1 MGTADGGTP
10 PSAAEMLPES
20 ADKMGTELNGTA
32 VKSEVKVEVKE
43 EPLEEKRSMDNATNN
58 SSGPPSNK
66 LTNGETDNNNHTIE
80 KPKVKEEKLPPQ
92 TLAEVLSEDTDDR
105 RSSPA
110 KTVPPNKTPQP
121 PKTSKSPIAAPP
133 PISSQG
139 TPPNSHMGPMPHQAP
154 STSGESQFMQQQS
167 QIFVFSTQMANDA
180 AETVMAGQYKNIL
193 SFHMDQPNTKKFLQ
207 KHQMKIN
214 PFAGN
219 PGGMPPRNVR
229 PNLVKNQAAMGGPF
243 PPSSSV
249 EQWVQQQN
257 AQLQEQYSF
266 PPGMNSRNGNNP
278 GMSQWP
284 GGMMADG
291 FDSSVMGMGGPHN
304 QSLSQQKVPNE
315 NLTPEQLKKR
325 KDALHNL
332 QKIQEMLFPEQHQPP
347 YGPGQGQGMGGGMMQ
362 DGMQGGPMMQQNM
375 MSPPH
380 KRINTQQ
387 SMPGHEMMPQ
397 QGMMGPDG
405 MMGSPNSMM
414 PMSQYGPGPGPSF
427 MGPRGPGP
435 QGMHNVSPAQ
445 HEWQRL
451 QREFYMEKSRRQG
464 MAQRMGHPNMEMS
477 GNGPPPPSYQ
487 HSIAQKRGSVSSTSP
502 NCNGPLGSPP
512 MVSQGVFDSHD
523 MFSQGPRRSSF
534 GSLEQGPGMMN
545 PGMGSGGH
553 FDPMMPNMPGSGAI
567 APGMSGPMHPR
578 QQKSSRRSSSSELQR
593 VGNPEP
599 LVPEL
604 VPSRPSSR
612 TSVGT
617 SVSKPPPSYAQ
628 HAQSLKR
635 KRSEIEEDLY
645 KNLQPTP
652 SPQQINYLNQFEGQ
666 ELTITKQLNS
676 AYRDP
681 NTPENHGPGNQ
692 FGSNPV
698 AHSPMHMNSG
708 TNKGPMSNSSQTSS
722 VGPLNSPGPCP
733 MSVTGP
739 SPHSGA
745 NMRLSHYDPPPVSN
759 SIANSMSSTNVTS
772 SAPPTPSN
780 KSSLSN
786 ITSSS
791 LADLAK
797 GVEHLSNQM
806 QQNMMQ
812 GGPFHSIQMQGQQAT
827 SNTSTSQSSTIS
839 SVSTAEMSSQTNTT
853 PSVNNTYVNATMS
866 IQQLNI
872 QSVNAG
878 PGGQNYPNPQ
888 MSVQQMNM
896 EQMGM
901 SVSASGPGHPSMP
914 PSSVSM
920 SQGQAMMGNPNMG
933 QGDLNKMQQQQASV
947 QMGNKMMM
955 AQNQQSGRPGSPNMH
970 AGNTMGN
977 ASVQI
982 QSKTPNTIQYLP
994 AHPPANQPNAPQ
1006 KPPDLNF
1013 MQRFASPMN
1022 NFDSKVPTS
1031 KMQYFPNPQ
1040 DQVMRPGRM
1049 SPFSGGHQ
1057 MGGMPPQ
1064 HMMQRGGSAG
1074 PEFSSMGHGGPPMG
1088 GMNDMMMNN
1097 MGDNMGGPM
1106 GPNMGN
1112 MPPGMMPGPN
1122 EQGMMQGN
1130 MRMSPGMIGMDPMGP
1145 MPHPNSPPYDIGPE
1159 QMMGPGPG
1167 MMGGPMGS
1175 RRPARGFPPDM
1186 MPGGRGPSSMEMMP
1200 GGSSAARLSAMS
1212 NFGPSMQPHGGQMPP
1227 HGGMRMPGG
1236 PGMGMGGPQGG
1247 NPSYNAQFQQFQQ
1260 QLYSQGRP
1268 RQMSPMEGMMGGPGP
1283 GGQYMGMM
1291 PNMPGP

>member
-1 MGTADGGTP
+1 M
-10 PSAAEMLPES
+10 
-20 ADKMGTELNGTA
+20 
-32 VKSEVKVEVKE
+32 
-43 EPLEEKRSMDNATNN
+43 
-58 SSGPPSNK
+58 
-66 LTNGETDNNNHTIE
+66 
-80 KPKVKEEKLPPQ
+80 
-92 TLAEVLSEDTDDR
+92 
-105 RSSPA
+105 
-110 KTVPPNKTPQP
+110 
-121 PKTSKSPIAAPP
+121 SKSPIAAP

-139 TPPNSHMGPMPHQAP
+139 TPPTSHMVPHPQQAP
-154 STSGESQFMQQQS
+154 PTSGESQFMQQQS

-193 SFHMDQPNTKKFLQ
+193 SFHMDQPSTKKFLQ

-214 PFAGN
+214 PFAGS
-219 PGGMPPRNVR
+219 PGGMPIRNVR
-229 PNLVKNQAAMGGPF
+229 PSLAMKNPAGMGGTF
-243 PPSSSV
+243 PPNSSV

-257 AQLQEQYSF
+257 AQLQEQYNF
-266 PPGMNSRNGNNP
+266 PPMMNSRNGNNP
-278 GMSQWP
+278 GMPQWQ
-284 GGMMADG
+284 GGMMG
-291 FDSSVMGMGGPHN
+291 EVFDSNVIGMGGIPLGPHN
-304 QSLSQQKVPNE
+304 PSLSQQKVPNE

-325 KDALHNL
+325 KDALQNL
-332 QKIQEMLFPEQHQPP
+332 QKIQEMLFPEHQQF
-347 YGPGQGQGMGGGMMQ
+347 GPGQAVAGGMMQ
-362 DGMQGGPMMQQNM
+362 EGMQGQMMQQNM

-380 KRINTQQ
+380 KRMNTQQ
-387 SMPGHEMMPQ
+387 SMPSHDMMPQ

-414 PMSQYGPGPGPSF
+414 PMSQYGPGPSF

-435 QGMHNVSPAQ
+435 QGMHNVTPAQ

-451 QREFYMEKSRRQG
+451 QREFYIEKTHRQT
-464 MAQRMGHPNMEMS
+464 MVQRMNHPNMEMS

-545 PGMGSGGH
+545 PGMTSGGH
-553 FDPMMPNMPGSGAI
+553 FDPMMTNMPGSGAV
-567 APGMSGPMHPR
+567 APGMSGPMHGR

-599 LVPEL
+599 LLPDL
-604 VPSRPSSR
+604 VPSRPSSG

-628 HAQSLKR
+628 HAQSQKR

-681 NTPENHGPGNQ
+681 STQESHGPGNQ

-722 VGPLNSPGPCP
+722 GGPLNSPGPCP
-733 MSVTGP
+733 MSVPGP

-745 NMRLSHYDPPPVSN
+745 NMRLSHFDPPPVTN
-759 SIANSMSSTNVTS
+759 SIANTMSSTNVSS
-772 SAPPTPSN
+772 SAPLTPSN

-827 SNTSTSQSSTIS
+827 SNTNTSQSSTIS
-839 SVSTAEMSSQTNTT
+839 SVSSTEMSSQTNTT
-853 PSVNNTYVNATMS
+853 PSVNNTFVNATMS

-878 PGGQNYPNPQ
+878 PGGPNYPNPQ
-888 MSVQQMNM
+888 MNVQQMNM
-896 EQMGM
+896 EQMGGM
-901 SVSASGPGHPSMP
+901 PVSAQGPGHPNMP
-914 PSSVSM
+914 PASVSM
-920 SQGQAMMGNPNMG
+920 SQGQAMMGNPSMS
-933 QGDLNKMQQQQASV
+933 QGDINKIQQQQASV

-955 AQNQQSGRPGSPNMH
+955 AQAQSQQSGRSASPSMH
-970 AGNTMGN
+970 PGNTVGN

-1013 MQRFASPMN
+1013 MQRFSSPMN

-1049 SPFSGGHQ
+1049 SPFAGGPQ

-1074 PEFSSMGHGGPPMG
+1074 PEFSSIGPGGPPISG
-1088 GMNDMMMNN
+1088 INEMMMNN
-1097 MGDNMGGPM
+1097 MAESMGGHM
-1106 GPNMGN
+1106 GSNMGN
-1112 MPPGMMPGPN
+1112 MPQGMMPGPN

-1130 MRMSPGMIGMDPMGP
+1130 MRVSPGMMAMDPMGP
-1145 MPHPNSPPYDIGPE
+1145 MSHPNSPPYDIGPE
-1159 QMMGPGPG
+1159 QMMGPGPA
-1167 MMGGPMGS
+1167 MMAGPMGS
-1175 RRPARGFPPDM
+1175 RRPTRGFPPEM
-1186 MPGGRGPSSMEMMP
+1186 MPGGRGPTSMEMMS

-1212 NFGPSMQPHGGQMPP
+1212 NFGPSMPPHGGQMPP

-1236 PGMGMGGPQGG
+1236 PAMAMGGPQGG
-1247 NPSYNAQFQQFQQ
+1247 NPSYSAQYQQFQQ

-1268 RQMSPMEGMMGGPGP
+1268 RQMSPMEGMIGGPGP

>member
-1 MGTADGGTP
+1 
-10 PSAAEMLPES
+10 
-20 ADKMGTELNGTA
+20 
-32 VKSEVKVEVKE
+32 
-43 EPLEEKRSMDNATNN
+43 
-58 SSGPPSNK
+58 
-66 LTNGETDNNNHTIE
+66 
-80 KPKVKEEKLPPQ
+80 
-92 TLAEVLSEDTDDR
+92 
-105 RSSPA
+105 
-110 KTVPPNKTPQP
+110 
-121 PKTSKSPIAAPP
+121 
-133 PISSQG
+133 
-139 TPPNSHMGPMPHQAP
+139 
-154 STSGESQFMQQQS
+154 MQQQS

-207 KHQMKIN
+207 KHQMKIH

-219 PGGMPPRNVR
+219 SGGMPPRNVR
-229 PNLVKNQAAMGGPF
+229 PSLMMKNQGGSGGQF

-266 PPGMNSRNGNNP
+266 PPGMNSRSGSNP
-278 GMSQWP
+278 GMPQWQ
-284 GGMMADG
+284 GGMMGEG
-291 FDSSVMGMGGPHN
+291 FDSMAMAGGLGPHHP
-304 QSLSQQKVPNE
+304 SLSQQKVPNE

-325 KDALHNL
+325 KDALQNL
-332 QKIQEMLFPEQHQPP
+332 QKIQEMLFPEQHPQHF
-347 YGPGQGQGMGGGMMQ
+347 GPGQGPGPGMGGGMMQ
-362 DGMQGGPMMQQNM
+362 EGMPGGPMMQQNM

-380 KRINTQQ
+380 KRMNTQQ
-387 SMPGHEMMPQ
+387 SMPGHDMMPQ

-405 MMGSPNSMM
+405 MIGSPNNMM
-414 PMSQYGPGPGPSF
+414 PMSQYGAGPSF

-435 QGMHNVSPAQ
+435 QGMHNMSPAQ

-451 QREFYMEKSRRQG
+451 QREFYMEKRQQG
-464 MAQRMGHPNMEMS
+464 MAQRMGHPNMEMA

-512 MVSQGVFDSHD
+512 LVSQGVFDSHD

-534 GSLEQGPGMMN
+534 GSRSLEQGPMMN
-545 PGMGSGGH
+545 PGMAPGGH
-553 FDPMMPNMPGSGAI
+553 FDPMMTNLPGSGAM
-567 APGMSGPMHPR
+567 APGMPGPMHGR
-578 QQKSSRRSSSSELQR
+578 QQKTSRRSSSSELQR

-599 LVPEL
+599 LLPDL
-604 VPSRPSSR
+604 VPSRPSSG
-612 TSVGT
+612 TSVGN

-628 HAQSLKR
+628 HAQSQKR

-698 AHSPMHMNSG
+698 AHSPMHLNSG

-722 VGPLNSPGPCP
+722 VGPLNSPGPVP
-733 MSVTGP
+733 GP
-739 SPHSGA
+739 NPLSGA
-745 NMRLSHYDPPPVSN
+745 NMRLSHYDPPPVTN
-759 SIANSMSSTNVTS
+759 STANSMSSTNVSS

-839 SVSTAEMSSQTNTT
+839 SVSLTESQTNTT
-853 PSVNNTYVNATMS
+853 PSVNNTFVNATMS

-878 PGGQNYPNPQ
+878 PGGQNYPNSQ
-888 MSVQQMNM
+888 MNVQQMNM
-896 EQMGM
+896 EQMGGM
-901 SVSASGPGHPSMP
+901 STSASGPGHPNMT

-920 SQGQAMMGNPNMG
+920 SQGQAMMGNPSMG
-933 QGDLNKMQQQQASV
+933 QGDMGKMQQQQASV
-947 QMGNKMMM
+947 QMGNKIMM
-955 AQNQQSGRPGSPNMH
+955 AQNQQACRPGSPNIH
-970 AGNTMGN
+970 SGNTLGN

-994 AHPPANQPNAPQ
+994 AHPPANQPNPPQ

-1013 MQRFASPMN
+1013 MQRFTTPMS

-1031 KMQYFPNPQ
+1031 KVQYFPNPQ
-1040 DQVMRPGRM
+1040 DQVMRPGPGRL
-1049 SPFSGGHQ
+1049 SPFAGGPQ

-1074 PEFSSMGHGGPPMG
+1074 PEFSSMGPGGPPMG

-1097 MGDNMGGPM
+1097 MGDSMGPM

-1112 MPPGMMPGPN
+1112 VPPGMMPGSN
-1122 EQGMMQGN
+1122 EPGMMQGN
-1130 MRMSPGMIGMDPMGP
+1130 MRMSPGMMAMDPMGP
-1145 MPHPNSPPYDIGPE
+1145 MSHPNSPPYDMGPE

-1167 MMGGPMGS
+1167 MMGGPMTS
-1175 RRPARGFPPDM
+1175 RRPSRGFPPEM
-1186 MPGGRGPSSMEMMP
+1186 MQGRGPASMEMMP

-1212 NFGPSMQPHGGQMPP
+1212 NFGPSMPPHGGQMA

-1247 NPSYNAQFQQFQQ
+1247 SVSYSAQYQQFQQ

-1268 RQMSPMEGMMGGPGP
+1268 RQMSPMEGLMGGP